1 MGEIEIDFEACI
13 KSLKP
18 VTWIYN
24 DDIKEVRQIGYIA
37 EELFEIDA
45 LKYVV
50 LLDEEDKPLALRYD
64 LISVYAVEVLKTA
77 LERIEKLESE
87 ISVLKNNNVKDS
99 KNGL

>member
-1 MGEIEIDFEACI
+1 VGEIEIDFEACI
-13 KSLKP
+13 KSLNP

-37 EELFEIDA
+37 EELFEIDG

-50 LLDEEDKPLALRYD
+50 LLDEENQPLALRYD

-77 LERIEKLESE
+77 LSRIEVLENE
-87 ISVLKNNNVKDS
+87 ISILKNNKKESD
-99 KNGL
+99 NGL